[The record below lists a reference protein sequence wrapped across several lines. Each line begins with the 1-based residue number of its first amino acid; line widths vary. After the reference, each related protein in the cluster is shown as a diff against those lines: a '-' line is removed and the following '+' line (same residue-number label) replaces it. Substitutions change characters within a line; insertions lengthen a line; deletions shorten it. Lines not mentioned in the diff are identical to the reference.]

1 LKFCTASIF
10 FLHEISNVIGSL
22 CQELFPGRDNQL
34 HEKDNFL
41 PSNILVLSLPTL
53 FFEHLTKLY
62 LLLVIQFQIQQS
74 TNILLAVENFPLA

>member
-1 LKFCTASIF
+1 
-10 FLHEISNVIGSL
+10 
-22 CQELFPGRDNQL
+22 L